1 MVTIVVLP
9 TYFMSLFPLPIS
21 VANRL
26 EKLQRDFLWGDMGE
40 EFKFQLVSWTKVCT
54 LIAKGRLGV
63 RNLLVFNWTLLGK
76 WLWRCVQERE
86 RERER
91 ERDRERQS
99 EAMAV
104 LGVDGVQMR
113 FMGRME

>member
-9 TYFMSLFPLPIS
+9 TYFTSLFPLPIS

-54 LIAKGRLGV
+54 LIAEGRLGV
-63 RNLLVFNWTLLGK
+63 RNFLCSIGLSWGSGCGAAFRG
-76 WLWRCVQERE
+76 ERE
-86 RERER
+86 RPW
-91 ERDRERQS
+91 QC
-99 EAMAV
+99 
-104 LGVDGVQMR
+104 LGWMV
-113 FMGRME
+113 F

>member
-1 MVTIVVLP
+1 LDS
-9 TYFMSLFPLPIS
+9 FGD
-21 VANRL
+21 VAVALRS
-26 EKLQRDFLWGDMGE
+26 G
-40 EFKFQLVSWTKVCT
+40 
-54 LIAKGRLGV
+54 
-63 RNLLVFNWTLLGK
+63 
-76 WLWRCVQERE
+76 ERE

-91 ERDRERQS
+91 QRERERES